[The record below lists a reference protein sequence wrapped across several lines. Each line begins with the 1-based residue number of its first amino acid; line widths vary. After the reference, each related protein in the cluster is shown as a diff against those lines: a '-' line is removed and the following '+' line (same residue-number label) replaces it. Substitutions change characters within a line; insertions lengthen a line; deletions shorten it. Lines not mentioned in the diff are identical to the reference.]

1 MCFVRRS
8 FSGKSVSSNLHF
20 VALRFSRIPRPE
32 VSLLRRPISNMGAC
46 SSKKSADAATDTK
59 PIPASGEEVATVPP
73 TKIAIG
79 LSDEKLTSKP
89 QDVRIDVKTWPSEA
103 PTAAD
108 LAEADAVA
116 IRVIALALTMRKT
129 EVAKDAKAVAAPC
142 PKSAAQA
149 VKPMDPKLTVLV
161 NDFAKQSGVPHMRE
175 ALCAALAAHGAMEP
189 PRVGSPSSSEYSRFP
204 KKTHERSPQHF
215 VPVSKAQE
223 RFWGRPQVSLAKV
236 AGSRLT
242 KVEADLVSVF
252 TNLEP
257 EMPENLVVP
266 NAHSSKPAGRARGV
280 GMQWLVNEFA
290 KQSGVPHMREALCA
304 ALAVQGAMEPPLTSP
319 TPRRQETPSPSA
331 RRHAVSWLQQAEAE
345 AVPAMTPPLTP
356 PLTPPPPPPPSP
368 PQIRLA

>member
-1 MCFVRRS
+1 MGVTADAHAEYADDDVDLNEFRDVEQDYYAAARLQAVARGRSDRRS
-8 FSGKSVSSNLHF
+8 LAK
-20 VALRFSRIPRPE
+20 A
-32 VSLLRRPISNMGAC
+32 
-46 SSKKSADAATDTK
+46 
-59 PIPASGEEVATVPP
+59 GEGEA
-73 TKIAIG
+73 K
-79 LSDEKLTSKP
+79 
-89 QDVRIDVKTWPSEA
+89 VKTQLP
-103 PTAAD
+103 
-108 LAEADAVA
+108 A
-116 IRVIALALTMRKT
+116 IKRTY
-129 EVAKDAKAVAAPC
+129 
-142 PKSAAQA
+142 
-149 VKPMDPKLTVLV
+149 
-161 NDFAKQSGVPHMRE
+161 
-175 ALCAALAAHGAMEP
+175 GASP
-189 PRVGSPSSSEYSRFP
+189 PRSNGMTSVHPGSPSSEYSRFP
-204 KKTHERSPQHF
+204 KTHERSPQHF
-215 VPVSKAQE
+215 VPDSKAQE

-252 TNLEP
+252 KNLEP
-257 EMPENLVVP
+257 EMPESLVVP

-345 AVPAMTPPLTP
+345 ALPAMTP

>member
-1 MCFVRRS
+1 MQNVFGSCSNGPSTEMWTPPRAGVTADAHAEYADDDVDLNEFRDVEQDYYAAARLQAVARGRSDRRS
-8 FSGKSVSSNLHF
+8 LAK
-20 VALRFSRIPRPE
+20 A
-32 VSLLRRPISNMGAC
+32 
-46 SSKKSADAATDTK
+46 
-59 PIPASGEEVATVPP
+59 GEGEA
-73 TKIAIG
+73 K
-79 LSDEKLTSKP
+79 
-89 QDVRIDVKTWPSEA
+89 VKTQLP
-103 PTAAD
+103 
-108 LAEADAVA
+108 
-116 IRVIALALTMRKT
+116 
-129 EVAKDAKAVAAPC
+129 AKR
-142 PKSAAQA
+142 
-149 VKPMDPKLTVLV
+149 TY
-161 NDFAKQSGVPHMRE
+161 
-175 ALCAALAAHGAMEP
+175 GASP
-189 PRVGSPSSSEYSRFP
+189 PRSNGMTSVHPGSPSSEYSRFPKTHERSPQHFVPDSKAQERFWGSTQASPSGVSKPGSPSSEYSRFP
-204 KKTHERSPQHF
+204 KKTERSPQHYI
-215 VPVSKAQE
+215 PVSKAQE

-252 TNLEP
+252 KNLEP

-345 AVPAMTPPLTP
+345 ALPAMTPPLTP

>member
-1 MCFVRRS
+1 MQNVFGFLIKRPSTEMWTPPRAFTADAHAEYADEDVDLNEFRDVEQDYYAAARLQAVARGRSDRRS
-8 FSGKSVSSNLHF
+8 LAK
-20 VALRFSRIPRPE
+20 A
-32 VSLLRRPISNMGAC
+32 
-46 SSKKSADAATDTK
+46 
-59 PIPASGEEVATVPP
+59 GEGEA
-73 TKIAIG
+73 K
-79 LSDEKLTSKP
+79 
-89 QDVRIDVKTWPSEA
+89 VKTPL
-103 PTAAD
+103 PTIKHTY
-108 LAEADAVA
+108 DASPPRRNETTSVHPPLS
-116 IRVIALALTMRKT
+116 R
-129 EVAKDAKAVAAPC
+129 AKA
-142 PKSAAQA
+142 S
-149 VKPMDPKLTVLV
+149 
-161 NDFAKQSGVPHMRE
+161 SGVPRP
-175 ALCAALAAHGAMEP
+175 A
-189 PRVGSPSSSEYSRFP
+189 GSPSSEYSRFPKTHERSPQHFVPDSKAQERFWGSTQASPSGVSKPGSPSSEYSRFP
-204 KKTHERSPQHF
+204 KKTERSPQHYI
-215 VPVSKAQE
+215 PVSKAQE

-345 AVPAMTPPLTP
+345 ALPAMTP